1 LSQAQRLRARLDHQ
15 RLPHETKRMLFGG
28 SGPLGSFVV
37 LIFLPVLG
45 AAFLSR
51 AQFAM
56 WVILSSVA
64 TISVAVDFGGTSLVS
79 SFLLVSDRP
88 MTILRRGA
96 LLSSAGTILVGLGA
110 VLLWIPYSHGH
121 TPPGW
126 SFSEGLWSIVL
137 SAFAS
142 VLRSILNVL
151 SAAYLAIADYRSRNR
166 LTTGSALATLVVALV
181 LLIVLRSA
189 WALPAAWTIGSLV
202 ALGSVTRRLRRLHAD
217 VVPHATP
224 TTRKVAVSSYSAYR
238 TVASILGSVLLQGD
252 RWVVG
257 AVAGSTFLAG
267 YEIAW
272 RIASLPRLVNQAITN
287 SVIPDTAV
295 AVANGGVKPVSA
307 LYRKSMRTSLIA
319 SVIVVGIS
327 IPMFAVAFYLYL
339 SVGSLICGL
348 LLLIALTVQGL
359 TANLTAVALGAG
371 IGKGDLPYLAS
382 SMLIIATA
390 WTLGLLR
397 HSLGVAFGGEIIGL
411 LSCYSIY
418 LTRADR
424 LIRKWVLAPVPRL
437 YDGRH
442 YATQGV
448 ARNG

>member
-1 LSQAQRLRARLDHQ
+1 
-15 RLPHETKRMLFGG
+15 M
-28 SGPLGSFVV
+28 
-37 LIFLPVLG
+37 
-45 AAFLSR
+45 
-51 AQFAM
+51 
-56 WVILSSVA
+56 
-64 TISVAVDFGGTSLVS
+64 
-79 SFLLVSDRP
+79 
-88 MTILRRGA
+88 
-96 LLSSAGTILVGLGA
+96 LSSAGTILVGLGA
-110 VLLWIPYSHGH
+110 VLLWIPYSRGH

-142 VLRSILNVL
+142 ILRSVLNVL

-166 LTTGSALATLVVALV
+166 LTTGSALVTLVVALV
-181 LLIVLRSA
+181 LLVVLRSA

-202 ALGSVTRRLRRLHAD
+202 ALASVTMRLRHLHAQ

-272 RIASLPRLVNQAITN
+272 RIASLPRLVNQALTN

-295 AVANGGVKPVSA
+295 AAASGGVERVSA
-307 LYRKSMRTSLIA
+307 LYRRSMRTSLIA
-319 SVIVVGIS
+319 SGIVAGIT
-327 IPMFAVAFYLYL
+327 IPMFAAAFYLYL

-382 SMLIIATA
+382 SMLVIAAA
-390 WTLGLLR
+390 WALGILR
-397 HSLGVAFGGEIIGL
+397 HSLGIAFGGEIVGL
-411 LSCYSIY
+411 VLCYSIY
-418 LTRADR
+418 LARSEQLVRRWISTPVRAR
-424 LIRKWVLAPVPRL
+424 
-437 YDGRH
+437 YSGRH
-442 YATQGV
+442 NAPQRV
-448 ARNG
+448 VSNGY